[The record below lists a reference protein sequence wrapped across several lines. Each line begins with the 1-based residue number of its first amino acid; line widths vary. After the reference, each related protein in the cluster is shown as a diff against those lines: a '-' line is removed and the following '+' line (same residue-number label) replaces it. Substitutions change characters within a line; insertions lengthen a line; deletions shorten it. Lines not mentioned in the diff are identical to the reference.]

1 MGRDRIA
8 VQKRDPLLS
17 PPRWAHLHH
26 PKNLPAA
33 LQIAR
38 DVLAGSDISGGATDN
53 SSQGL
58 AVRVCRSEH
67 GGFLDHEAAAGLAV
81 MNEYI
86 PWLIVSAN
94 RAGFWRSIFR
104 KVFSMFG
111 FKKKQ
116 PRERTLSDFKSDLS
130 TLVIE
135 ARKAGINWRSLSD
148 ALTNELDRLH
158 QWYTLTAPIY

>member
-1 MGRDRIA
+1 
-8 VQKRDPLLS
+8 
-17 PPRWAHLHH
+17 
-26 PKNLPAA
+26 
-33 LQIAR
+33 
-38 DVLAGSDISGGATDN
+38 
-53 SSQGL
+53 
-58 AVRVCRSEH
+58 
-67 GGFLDHEAAAGLAV
+67 
-81 MNEYI
+81 
-86 PWLIVSAN
+86 
-94 RAGFWRSIFR
+94 
-104 KVFSMFG
+104 MFG